1 MQGDIGQ
8 FHLPHQA
15 DHTADRQHHVDRLGQ
30 HRRGDMDIDDA
41 KAVALLIV
49 RRRESQAPDQ
59 ADADQQQGRDAQ
71 PGQQSAADAVE
82 PLG

>member
-1 MQGDIGQ
+1 
-8 FHLPHQA
+8 
-15 DHTADRQHHVDRLGQ
+15 
-30 HRRGDMDIDDA
+30 MDIDDA